1 MPTGGAK
8 RLPRDVNPLQF
19 VALCVLLQ
27 AVHDARQEER
37 DAMPEV
43 LDVCDRATLLKWLAE
58 PWADVLISVAGLD
71 WLETPEERLRFLA
84 DSAEDEGQDAPH
96 GICG

>member
-58 PWADVLISVAGLD
+58 PWTDVLISVAGLD

-84 DSAEDEGQDAPH
+84 DSAEDEEQDAPH